1 MESFSLNIACKM
13 EIDNELEDK
22 GLDFGGE
29 KIPKLFRILFFPT
42 LAAMVFDALFVIVDG
57 IFIGHGVGPSGIAAI
72 SIVSPLFAIVSGT
85 GLMFGIGASV
95 LASISMAKKQIGEAD
110 KTITQAFTVGTLL
123 MLLIAILCFFFAGNL
138 VEFLGGSDTLEAY
151 CINYLHWL
159 LPGIMF
165 LMFQYIGM
173 MLIRFDGSPKYAMLC
188 NVIPGIVNVVLDWVF
203 IFPLEMGVMGAAMAT
218 SISCNFGGT
227 MALFYFFRLSEVLNF
242 TRLKLSI
249 AEICDAARHAW
260 AIIEIGFATLLTEL
274 AMSVMLFT
282 ANHVFI
288 RSLGDNGVAA
298 FSIACYL
305 FPFLFSVNNSVSEA
319 MQPIVSFN
327 FGAGK
332 IKRVRTAL
340 HTALIAALIC
350 GAIEVTAIAG
360 GAKYLVMMFLSPGT
374 EAFDLACAGLP
385 EFALCGIFFALN
397 IAFIGYYQAIK
408 RAGAATAFT
417 LLRGMIFVVPCLI
430 YLPDLIGLPGLW
442 LAIPIS
448 ELLTL
453 IVIVANHSFFDH
465 MSVMTMK
472 NKH

>member
-1 MESFSLNIACKM
+1 M
-13 EIDNELEDK
+13 EIDNETENK
-22 GLDFGGE
+22 GLDFGGGN
-29 KIPKLFRILFFPT
+29 IPKLFRILFFPT
-42 LAAMVFDALFVIVDG
+42 LAAMVFDALFIIVDG

-123 MLLIAILCFFFAGNL
+123 MFLIATLCFFFAGNV
-138 VEFLGGSDTLEAY
+138 VEFLGCSDTLEAY

-159 LPGIMF
+159 LPGIVF

-173 MLIRFDGSPKYAMLC
+173 MLIRLDGSPKYAMFC

-203 IFPLEMGVMGAAMAT
+203 IFPLGLGVKGAAMAT
-218 SISCNFGGT
+218 SISCVLGGS
-227 MALFYFFRLSEVLNF
+227 MALFYFLHLSEVLNF
-242 TRLKLSI
+242 ARLKLSI
-249 AEICDAARHAW
+249 AEICDAAHRAW
-260 AIIEIGFATLLTEL
+260 AIIRIGFATLLTEL

-288 RSLGDNGVAA
+288 RTLGDNGVAA

-319 MQPIVSFN
+319 IQPIISFN
-327 FGAGK
+327 FGAGN

-360 GAKYLVMMFLSPGT
+360 GAEYIVMMFLNPGT
-374 EAFDLACAGLP
+374 EAFDLAVDGLP
-385 EFALCGIFFALN
+385 KFALCGIFFALN
-397 IAFIGYYQAIK
+397 IAFIGYYQAMK
-408 RAGAATAFT
+408 KSGTATAFT
-417 LLRGMIFVVPCLI
+417 LLRGMIFVVPCLLW
-430 YLPDLIGLPGLW
+430 LPDLIGIPGLW
-442 LAIPIS
+442 LAIPVS

-453 IVIVANHSFFDH
+453 IVILVNHYFFDYKNVFFKVK
-465 MSVMTMK
+465 SV
-472 NKH
+472 